1 MANCRWPIDSGI
13 PERKM
18 EENEG
23 DSMGIASE
31 NIVTVSIV
39 LIAVGILAVGF
50 YRSRSF
56 GKLGIVSWL
65 QSVALMAPWLLFFGL
80 FALGIYINLAGV
92 LFLIVVSA
100 GTYIFL
106 GNKLRTLSQDPAQRA
121 QLEKMLRTKTNPTPS
136 PPEEAES
143 SATDSTTAQ
152 ETPTAKETPVVPT
165 ALVEPIAIPTE
176 DLESIK
182 GIFGVDTFFA
192 TDSVPYQ
199 DGAYFRGNLRGE
211 PEAAYTKLAQK
222 LKERVGDR
230 YRLFLVPDRQDK
242 PIVVV
247 LPSRN
252 EPKPLSTTQK
262 ALAIGLAIATF
273 ATTLETAGILIG
285 FDFFN
290 DLGRIQEVL
299 PVSLGIW
306 AVLIAHEIGHQVMAS
321 RHNVRISWPFFIP
334 TWQVGSFG
342 AINRFESFLRDRTVL
357 FDVAIAGPAAGGLLS
372 LGLLMTGLYLSHP
385 GSLFQIPSD
394 FFQGSMLVGT
404 LAKVVLG
411 SALEESLVDIH
422 PLVAIGWL
430 GLVINA
436 LNLMPAGQLDGGRAI
451 QAIYGRQTA
460 GRTTIA
466 TLIVLGL
473 VSLVN
478 PIALYWAIVILFLQR
493 NLESPSLNELIE
505 PDDTRAALVLL
516 ALFLTIVTLIPLT
529 PSVAGTLGI
538 GG

>member
-1 MANCRWPIDSGI
+1 
-13 PERKM
+13 
-18 EENEG
+18 
-23 DSMGIASE
+23 MGIASE
-31 NIVTVSIV
+31 DIVTATIV
-39 LIAVGILAVGF
+39 LIALGILAIGF

-65 QSVALMAPWLLFFGL
+65 QSVVLMAPWLLFFGL
-80 FALGIYINLAGV
+80 FAVGIYINLAGV
-92 LFLIVVSA
+92 LFLIVASA

-106 GNKLRTLSQDPAQRA
+106 GNKLRTLSQDPTQ
-121 QLEKMLRTKTNPTPS
+121 QEQFEKMLRAKSKPKPPNKEATESLISEPSTVKKLPTNPTQSIEPIEI
-136 PPEEAES
+136 PPE
-143 SATDSTTAQ
+143 DLQ
-152 ETPTAKETPVVPT
+152 
-165 ALVEPIAIPTE
+165 IA
-176 DLESIK
+176 K
-182 GIFGVDTFFA
+182 GIFGIDTFFA

-199 DGAYFRGNLRGE
+199 DGAFFRGNLRGD
-211 PEAAYTKLAQK
+211 PETTYTRLSQK
-222 LKERVGDR
+222 LKECLDDR
-230 YRLFLVPDRQDK
+230 YRLFLVPDRENK
-242 PIVVV
+242 PIVVI

-252 EPKPLSTTQK
+252 EPKPLSATQK

-273 ATTLETAGILIG
+273 ATTLETAGILMG

-290 DLGRIQEVL
+290 DLDRIQEVL

-306 AVLIAHEIGHQVMAS
+306 AVLVAHEIGHQVMAA
-321 RHNVRISWPFFIP
+321 RHEVRISWPFFIP

-342 AINRFESFLRDRTVL
+342 AINRFESFVSNRTVL
-357 FDVAIAGPAAGGLLS
+357 FDVALAGPAAGGLLS
-372 LGLLMTGLYLSHP
+372 LGMLMTGLYLSHP

-411 SALEESLVDIH
+411 SALEESVVDIH

-451 QAIYGRQTA
+451 QAIYGRITA

-466 TLIVLGL
+466 TLIVLAIA
-473 VSLVN
+473 SLVN
-478 PIALYWAIVILFLQR
+478 PLALYWAIVILFLQR
-493 NLESPSLNELIE
+493 NLESPSLNELTE
-505 PDDTRAALVLL
+505 PDDTRAVLVLL